1 MLNAELEP
9 EPEDVIRLKQAAG
22 EGNADAQGVYARL
35 LARDDAGILA
45 AVPWYC
51 KAMQQGNKEAA
62 LDLYE
67 FYLADDRVRE
77 LAHRFLS
84 VEEMARWQRW
94 YRRDRLRS
102 SVPLAAITCTLMVLF
117 GVGGICLYGM
127 EGNALLYSLLSG
139 WAVGALVEYLFF
151 RLL

>member
-1 MLNAELEP
+1 MLRVSMHGFLHEMMLVSSRP
-9 EPEDVIRLKQAAG
+9 FHGI
-22 EGNADAQGVYARL
+22 ARL
-35 LARDDAGILA
+35 
-45 AVPWYC
+45 C
-51 KAMQQGNKEAA
+51 KQGNKEAA

-84 VEEMARWQRW
+84 EEEMARWQRW
-94 YRRDRLRS
+94 YRSDRLRS
-102 SVPLAAITCTLMVLF
+102 SVPLAAITCTFMVLF